1 MEDLW
6 RRFQDALKNYTEA
19 TEDRKIA
26 FETLKVKDEKSSKEI
41 EMQMKKIQKLQVS
54 ARQESLSGVSRALLG
69 PSLAGSRR
77 QALLSA
83 PQSTHGQWPLLSLQ
97 EAIAALKGKITAYS
111 REGEWQNQCIR
122 NDKELVHVQ
131 LRKLKAQRTQA
142 RGKSQENLVKL
153 TLESNAALKGLKKV
167 VEKVKGT
174 NQETWLEAKGIR
186 ETWGGAPSS
195 SLVKWRMSVFAF
207 LLMLFS
213 F

>member
-1 MEDLW
+1 MFFWVPRWLG
-6 RRFQDALKNYTEA
+6 QDARLC
-19 TEDRKIA
+19 
-26 FETLKVKDEKSSKEI
+26 S
-41 EMQMKKIQKLQVS
+41 QPPP
-54 ARQESLSGVSRALLG
+54 
-69 PSLAGSRR
+69 PSLPTVSG
-77 QALLSA
+77 
-83 PQSTHGQWPLLSLQ
+83 PCCLSLQ

-167 VEKVKGT
+167 VEKVKRT

>member
-1 MEDLW
+1 M
-6 RRFQDALKNYTEA
+6 
-19 TEDRKIA
+19 
-26 FETLKVKDEKSSKEI
+26 
-41 EMQMKKIQKLQVS
+41 
-54 ARQESLSGVSRALLG
+54 
-69 PSLAGSRR
+69 
-77 QALLSA
+77 
-83 PQSTHGQWPLLSLQ
+83 
-97 EAIAALKGKITAYS
+97 KGKITAYS